1 MLTFIPCPHVLR
13 VVTTAAVL
21 VDRQLDPRAQASAI
35 LPATSLGLLPRRAVH
50 AAAHALARA
59 TAHAECRVECP
70 PKLRAAE
77 CRRLLEWR
85 RWRRWRR

>member
-1 MLTFIPCPHVLR
+1 MLTFIPCPNIFR

-35 LPATSLGLLPRRAVH
+35 LPTARLGLLPCRLVH
-50 AAAHALARA
+50 ATANPRTRVA
-59 TAHAECRVECP
+59 THAECRVECP

-85 RWRRWRR
+85 RWR